1 MTRTAARE
9 IAVRLCFAAQL
20 SGEDTA
26 ETVESFFT
34 PEYFETLAEEDA
46 VFADYPD
53 EAQMAYIRRLTGLVY
68 EHFYELNSEI
78 ERYSRGWRLDR
89 ISKIAATILR
99 CAMCEILYLED
110 VPASAAAN
118 EAVELAKRYEEP
130 ETASFINGIL
140 GSFIRDHQPDVP
152 EALAAESE
160 PEVGQE
166 SL

>member
-20 SGEDTA
+20 SGEDAA
-26 ETVESFFT
+26 ETVDSFFT
-34 PEYFETLAEEDA
+34 PEYFETLAEEDPIFSA
-46 VFADYPD
+46 FPD
-53 EAQMAYIRRLTGLVY
+53 DAQMAYIRRLTQLVY
-68 EHFYELNSEI
+68 EHYYELNQEI
-78 ERYSRGWRLDR
+78 EHYSHGWRLER

-130 ETASFINGIL
+130 ETAAFINGIL
-140 GSFIRDHQPDVP
+140 GSFIRDHQTDESA
-152 EALAAESE
+152 EADAQT
-160 PEVGQE
+160 PQT
-166 SL
+166 